1 MKARST
7 LRKEQHE
14 VYELWKEA
22 RVGSARGWFLLG
34 ALWALT
40 WARGKSSRPARFASN
55 GWECDDPRKHVH
67 GGRS

>member
-1 MKARST
+1 MKANST

-14 VYELWKEA
+14 VYELWKGA

-40 WARGKSSRPARFASN
+40 WARGKGSRPACFASN
-55 GWECDDPRKHVH
+55 DWECDDPRARIR
-67 GGRS
+67 GGRT